1 MSAIN
6 VISSD
11 KLARL
16 TGTLVCPT
24 PIGVRIDGG
33 GAIVILCLCS
43 GTSVA
48 PFLSGTISMRPR

>member
-16 TGTLVCPT
+16 TGTPMCPT
-24 PIGVRIDGG
+24 LIGVPTDGR

-48 PFLSGTISMRPR
+48 PFLSGTISMRAR

>member
-16 TGTLVCPT
+16 TGTSVCPT
-24 PIGVRIDGG
+24 PIGVRFDGG
-33 GAIVILCLCS
+33 GATVLLCLCS

-48 PFLSGTISMRPR
+48 PFLSGTISMGAR

>member
-16 TGTLVCPT
+16 TGTLACPT
-24 PIGVRIDGG
+24 PIEVRFDGG
-33 GAIVILCLCS
+33 GAIVVLCLCS
-43 GTSVA
+43 GTGAA
-48 PFLSGTISMRPR
+48 PILSGAISMRAR